1 MLMIIYF
8 FALLI
13 FIAGL
18 ILLAIPT
25 LILDFMDK
33 YADNLSLYIGAILG
47 RLGIGILLLYM
58 ADLSR
63 FPLTMTIIGWV
74 AIAAAV
80 FFVGI
85 GKFRFVKMIKW
96 VMKPLRPWARVF
108 SILVILFS
116 GFFLYAFV

>member
-1 MLMIIYF
+1 MLMVIYL

-33 YADNLSLYIGAILG
+33 YSNNLSLYIGAIM
-47 RLGIGILLLYM
+47 GIGILSLYM

-85 GKFRFVKMIKW
+85 GKSRFVKMIKW

-108 SILVILFS
+108 SIRVILFS

>member
-1 MLMIIYF
+1 MLMVIYL

-18 ILLAIPT
+18 ILLAIPA

-33 YADNLSLYIGAILG
+33 YADNLGLYIGAIVG
-47 RLGIGILLLYM
+47 RLGIGVVLLYM

-63 FPLTMTIIGWV
+63 FPITMTIIGWV

-85 GKFRFVKMIKW
+85 GKSRFVKMIKW
-96 VMKPLRPWARVF
+96 IMKPLRHWARAL

-116 GFFLYAFV
+116 GFLLYAFV

>member
-85 GKFRFVKMIKW
+85 GKSRFVKMIKW